1 MGHDSSH
8 SVKCYDYLN
17 KICPSW
23 NGPKKCSECWPLPN
37 QTTFYS
43 KITTKTT
50 KKIYMHLIVPPHFGS
65 SVLLNTIASSPMV
78 STMCQQNTWQCEPK
92 SILEKNGLLDTNF
105 SAIHEFYH
113 SSNIWDNFSKPI
125 LVEKEPENYF
135 KFQKLLQYYKT
146 TNKTVKFIVM
156 LKHPC
161 RKNWYPNLHA
171 ATSQIFSEHRNNLI
185 FIDYDDL
192 LMNTAMVMNKILDFI
207 PELAE
212 LNINSYNL
220 NEKTTRAA
228 ALGKIKHGGLHSH
241 SLLDYIQSE
250 RCVLKSSGR
259 KYVNIDWPLRA
270 DSTCPYSPMKT
281 RYLYDKY
288 KNYALGDVFSG
299 WYFVVRMGVNNI
311 SRTQLLEMYK
321 QYGKN
326 IVSEYYTTIRTPNNI
341 STMYNKIIK
350 PKLLTNIDEKAA
362 VLHVRSGDVMGWCL
376 YRPCKSCWNC
386 IGSKKR
392 EWWRKKVLPKSY
404 YEKMIQRLKKHD
416 INSIIIVLST
426 YHTMVKLNLEQVY
439 KLSMTYITHL
449 KDFLTGHG
457 YKVRYRIDCGTPDED
472 LIFMASHKYFIQG
485 GGGFSAIVSELV
497 RLNGGHVF
505 YNRSVIKKYLQ
516 QICDASKKEYAFFD
530 KTGLEMERCEET
542 MQKYMKT
549 TNPKLRKPV
558 VKKSELKQRAGKK
571 SQLKSKWISMM
582 LMLGLVGVVMKRK
595 RCSKWFGGNC
605 TYYQKVNTI

>member
-1 MGHDSSH
+1 
-8 SVKCYDYLN
+8 
-17 KICPSW
+17 
-23 NGPKKCSECWPLPN
+23 
-37 QTTFYS
+37 
-43 KITTKTT
+43 
-50 KKIYMHLIVPPHFGS
+50 
-65 SVLLNTIASSPMV
+65 
-78 STMCQQNTWQCEPK
+78 
-92 SILEKNGLLDTNF
+92 
-105 SAIHEFYH
+105 
-113 SSNIWDNFSKPI
+113 
-125 LVEKEPENYF
+125 
-135 KFQKLLQYYKT
+135 
-146 TNKTVKFIVM
+146 
-156 LKHPC
+156 
-161 RKNWYPNLHA
+161 
-171 ATSQIFSEHRNNLI
+171 
-185 FIDYDDL
+185 
-192 LMNTAMVMNKILDFI
+192 
-207 PELAE
+207 
-212 LNINSYNL
+212 
-220 NEKTTRAA
+220 
-228 ALGKIKHGGLHSH
+228 
-241 SLLDYIQSE
+241 
-250 RCVLKSSGR
+250 
-259 KYVNIDWPLRA
+259 
-270 DSTCPYSPMKT
+270 
-281 RYLYDKY
+281 
-288 KNYALGDVFSG
+288 
-299 WYFVVRMGVNNI
+299 MGVNNI